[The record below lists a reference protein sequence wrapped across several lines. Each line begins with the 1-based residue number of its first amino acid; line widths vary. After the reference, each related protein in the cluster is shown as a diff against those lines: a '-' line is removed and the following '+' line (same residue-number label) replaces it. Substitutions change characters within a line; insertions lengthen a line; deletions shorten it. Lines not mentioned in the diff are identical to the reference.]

1 MLEYVHKVYSFTTPE
16 CPNAVEINVLGN
28 QRVIFTQ
35 EPEHFK
41 AILTGKFADY
51 GKGPEFH
58 RVWEKFLGNSIF
70 NTDHQQWQESRN
82 LIRPMFIK
90 NRVSDLD
97 KLEKWIQ
104 IMMDKFPAP
113 GQSFDLMDLF
123 YRMTIDVIT
132 DFLLGESINSL
143 QHPQSTFVHAFT
155 DVQRAQTMLTAMMY
169 VPIRGFGLI
178 ILIVTGQSQHSFR
191 RAREIVL

>member
-1 MLEYVHKVYSFTTPE
+1 MSQAQNRMLDYVKKVYSYTTPE

-41 AILTGKFADY
+41 TVLTGKFADY

-58 RVWEKFLGNSIF
+58 HVWEKFLGNSIF

-97 KLEKWIQ
+97 KIENWLQ
-104 IMMDKFPAP
+104 IMMEKFPP
-113 GQSFDLMDLF
+113 SGQTVYLQDLI
-123 YRMTIDVIT
+123 YRFTIDVIT

-143 QHPQSTFVHAFT
+143 QHPQSKFVQAFT
-155 DVQRAQTMLTAMMY
+155 DVQRAQTMLTALM
-169 VPIRGFGLI
+169 
-178 ILIVTGQSQHSFR
+178 
-191 RAREIVL
+191 